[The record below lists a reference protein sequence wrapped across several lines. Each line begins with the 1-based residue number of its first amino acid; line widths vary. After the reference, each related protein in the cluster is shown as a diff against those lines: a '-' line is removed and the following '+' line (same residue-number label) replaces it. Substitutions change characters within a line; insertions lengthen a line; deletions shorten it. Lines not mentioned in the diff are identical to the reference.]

1 MGHYLDQGL
10 QHEKWYRVEISEDA
24 ALLLLRDARKV
35 FDENGARYGECRS
48 YASVFEGL
56 ALTSFEMTGYRFD
69 DHDAFGDALD
79 APVLKNTIRSTGM
92 TLVAKLCANDSPLA
106 QFMTNRGGWQES
118 VKSIRMGRMVD
129 VEVEQPQGIFATLH
143 EMHRH
148 GATLAINVT
157 GSYMIFFFP
166 GDEGVRCELDD
177 TLSVGIEMSG
187 RFGRITSLVRTVWR
201 DADEL
206 AADFPDFEDEIYE
219 AEEICLDGSYSASGQ
234 SGSHDNVLK
243 PRRGVR
249 VVQGWFLKYKG
260 VMGREMW
267 VLDGHTD
274 GQGPIILRDRDYD
287 RKHGPWVKWDFERAL
302 YSPWGVPMTR
312 TIYEMAMRENR
323 MLCDMDSAERNSP
336 QCLIVLPENAEQEGA
351 LDEARGWTVI
361 RSAIPEKIQFA
372 TPPKYNQ
379 MSADFV
385 DRLGMY
391 CADTSGVANQHSA
404 AKGEPGTTSG
414 KHEHLRAAYFLERF
428 ADQERRLVQCRA
440 VDTAKRIVEAM
451 EELLE
456 DNPEFSRVWARGDK
470 TEEIKASDLDL
481 DVSKYTIVVAPV
493 SEDKDTPKARMDLA
507 YEKFERGEITGTEL
521 SALQETYATHEK
533 TAQTVAQEA
542 WIEKQIDKW
551 LHATEDKRADE
562 NFYQGPTEWLDL
574 PSAMRQVSL
583 AQLQARTREAPAD
596 ILEYFDKFLAECSDY
611 MDEESAQ
618 AATSISTDAAG
629 AATIFPGLADQQAP
643 AAPTPVGAPIV

>member
-1 MGHYLDQGL
+1 MPHYLDSEL
-10 QHEKWYRVEISEDA
+10 QLEKWYRVEDSEDA
-24 ALLLLRDARKV
+24 AQLLLRDARQV
-35 FDENGARYGECRS
+35 FQDNGPRYSECKAYS
-48 YASVFEGL
+48 SVFEGL
-56 ALTSFEMTGYRFD
+56 ELTSFEASGYQFD
-69 DHDAFGDALD
+69 NRDVWGDALD
-79 APVLKNTIRSTGM
+79 APILKNTIRSTGM
-92 TLVAKLCANDSPLA
+92 TLVAKLCANDTPLS
-106 QFMTNRGGWQES
+106 QFMTNRGGWMES
-118 VKSIRMGRMVD
+118 VKAVRMGRLVD
-129 VEVEQPQGIFATLH
+129 AEVEQPQGMFATLH

-177 TLSVGIEMSG
+177 TLSVGIETSG
-187 RFGRITSLVRTVWR
+187 RFGRIVSLVRTVWR

-206 AADFPDFEDEIYE
+206 AADFPDYEDEIYAAE
-219 AEEICLDGSYSASGQ
+219 AVCLDGTIHQADQ
-234 SGSHDNVLK
+234 AHENVLR

-249 VVQGWFLKYKG
+249 LVQGWFLKYKG

-267 VLDGHTD
+267 VLDHD
-274 GQGPIILRDRDYD
+274 GTILRDRDYD
-287 RKHGPWVKWDFERAL
+287 RKTGPWVKWDFERGL
-302 YSPWGVPMTR
+302 YSCWGTPMTR

-323 MLCDMDSAERNSP
+323 MLCDMDAAERNSP
-336 QCLIVLPENAEQEGA
+336 QCLLILPENAEKEGD
-351 LDEARGWTVI
+351 LDEARGWSII
-361 RSAIPEKIQFA
+361 RSNVPANQFNFA

-385 DRLGMY
+385 DRLGLY

-414 KHEHLRAAYFLERF
+414 KHEHLRAAYFTERF
-428 ADQERRLVQCRA
+428 ADQERRLVQVRA
-440 VDTAKRIVEAM
+440 VDTAKRIVETL

-456 DNPEFSRVWARGDK
+456 ESPEFSRVWSRGDK
-470 TEEIKASDLDL
+470 TEEIKAADLDL
-481 DVSKYTIVVAPV
+481 DASKYTITVAAV
-493 SEDKDTPKARMDLA
+493 SEDKDSPKARLDQAMGWLEQGLISGADFA
-507 YEKFERGEITGTEL
+507 
-521 SALQETYATHEK
+521 SMQETFATHEK
-533 TAQTVAQEA
+533 SKSIIAQEQ

-551 LHATEDKRADE
+551 LHSDQDARQDE

-583 AQLQARTREAPAD
+583 AQLQARTREAPPE

-611 MDEESAQ
+611 MDEEQAQ

-629 AATIFPGLADQQAP
+629 ASTIFPGIADQQP
-643 AAPTPVGAPIV
+643 AAPTAAPVGAGPLG

>member
-1 MGHYLDQGL
+1 MGHYLDAEF
-10 QHEKWYRVEISEDA
+10 QHEKWYRVEDPEVA
-24 ALLLLRDARKV
+24 AQLLLRDARRV

-48 YASVFEGL
+48 YASIFEGL

-92 TLVAKLCANDSPLA
+92 TLVAKLCANDTPLS

-118 VKSIRMGRMVD
+118 VKAVRMGRLVD
-129 VEVEQPQGIFATLH
+129 AEVEQPQGIFSTLH

-166 GDEGVRCELDD
+166 GDDGVRCELDD
-177 TLSVGIEMSG
+177 TLAVGIEVSG
-187 RFGRITSLVRTVWR
+187 RFGRIVSLVRTVWR

-206 AADFPDFEDEIYE
+206 AADFPDYEDQIYE
-219 AEEICLDGSYSASGQ
+219 QEEVCLDGSISLSSRGN
-234 SGSHDNVLK
+234 HDNLLK

-267 VLDGHTD
+267 VLEGDST
-274 GQGPIILRDRDYD
+274 ILRDRDYD
-287 RKHGPWVKWDFERAL
+287 RKHGPWVKWDFERSL
-302 YSPWGVPMTR
+302 YSVWGTPMTR

-323 MLCDMDSAERNSP
+323 MLCDMDAAERNSP
-336 QCLIVLPENAEQEGA
+336 QCLLILPENAEKEGD
-351 LDEARGWTVI
+351 LDEARGWSII
-361 RSAIPEKIQFA
+361 RSNVPANQFNFA

-391 CADTSGVANQHSA
+391 CENISGVSNQQAA
-404 AKGEPGTTSG
+404 AKKAVGTTSG
-414 KHEHLRAAYFLERF
+414 KHEHMVASLFSERF
-428 ADQERRLVQCRA
+428 ADQERRLIQVRA

-456 DNPEFSRVWARGDK
+456 ENPEFSRVWARGDK
-470 TEEIKASDLDL
+470 AEEIKASDLDL
-481 DVSKYTIVVAPV
+481 DASKYSITVAPV
-493 SEDKDTPKARMDLA
+493 SEDKDTPKARLEKA
-507 YEKFERGEITGTEL
+507 YEMLQQGLITGSDYAALTETF
-521 SALQETYATHEK
+521 ATQEESNRAIAEK
-533 TAQTVAQEA
+533 A
-542 WIEKQIDKW
+542 WVEKQIDKW
-551 LHATEDKRADE
+551 LHSSEEQRADE

-574 PSAMRQVSL
+574 PTVIRQVSL
-583 AQLQARTREAPAD
+583 AQLQARSREAPPE

-611 MDEESAQ
+611 MDEDAAQ
-618 AATSISTDAAG
+618 AQTSISTDAAG
-629 AATIFPGLADQQAP
+629 AATIFPGIADQQAAP
-643 AAPTPVGAPIV
+643 AAPTGAPIV